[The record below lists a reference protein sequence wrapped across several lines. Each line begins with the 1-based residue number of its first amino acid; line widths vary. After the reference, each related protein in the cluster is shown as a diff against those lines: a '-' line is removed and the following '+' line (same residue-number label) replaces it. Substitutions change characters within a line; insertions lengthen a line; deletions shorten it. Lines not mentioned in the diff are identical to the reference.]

1 MKFCLIYNKK
11 SAGGRKSKFIKKILE
26 EISNHHKV
34 DLFETSS
41 ESEASEVIKNFEI
54 NNYDRLLVA
63 GGDGSVS
70 FAINE
75 LIKNNFKLPENFAI
89 GYIPAGTANILQA
102 ELGMTKNVKHIAN
115 TLTSDN
121 YDKTCLV
128 KINDKHFILMAGIGW
143 DAQIVNSIDSYLKKI
158 LGKVIFG
165 IKGFQKFLSM
175 NNKKIKVS
183 IDKDCLLYTSPSPRD
198 PE

>member
-75 LIKNNFKLPENFAI
+75 LIKIISNSLK
-89 GYIPAGTANILQA
+89 TLQ
-102 ELGMTKNVKHIAN
+102 LDIFQ
-115 TLTSDN
+115 
-121 YDKTCLV
+121 LV
-128 KINDKHFILMAGIGW
+128 RL
-143 DAQIVNSIDSYLKKI
+143 
-158 LGKVIFG
+158 IFC
-165 IKGFQKFLSM
+165 KQ
-175 NNKKIKVS
+175 N
-183 IDKDCLLYTSPSPRD
+183 
-198 PE
+198 